1 MSLPDGWSRAVDP
14 GTSLPYYHNARRGVT
29 SWDAPG
35 APRGSAELMSA
46 IARSKVLA
54 EFEHPSSKRGRP
66 NGAGKVRDV
75 HGGDPPGRGGGDPP
89 GRGGGDPP
97 GRGGRM
103 PGDPHG
109 GEQSSPSTA
118 PRKRTETT
126 EDDETGDPKRNKGA
140 ELAEALATSIHS
152 ESIVSLRERRWP

>member
-75 HGGDPPGRGGGDPP
+75 HGGDH
-89 GRGGGDPP
+89 P

-109 GEQSSPSTA
+109 GEQPGEGSRVIGNIPMMLVRRHRGRVRR
-118 PRKRTETT
+118 PRTT
-126 EDDETGDPKRNKGA
+126 TTGDTKRNKGA
-140 ELAEALATSIHS
+140 E
-152 ESIVSLRERRWP
+152 R

>member
-1 MSLPDGWSRAVDP
+1 
-14 GTSLPYYHNARRGVT
+14 
-29 SWDAPG
+29 
-35 APRGSAELMSA
+35 MSA

-75 HGGDPPGRGGGDPP
+75 HGGDH
-89 GRGGGDPP
+89 P

-109 GEQSSPSTA
+109 GEQPGEGSRVIGNITNAS

-126 EDDETGDPKRNKGA
+126 EDDDEGDTKRNKGA
-140 ELAEALATSIHS
+140 E
-152 ESIVSLRERRWP
+152 R

>member
-75 HGGDPPGRGGGDPP
+75 HGGDH
-89 GRGGGDPP
+89 P

-109 GEQSSPSTA
+109 GEQPGEGSRVIGNITNAS
-118 PRKRTETT
+118 PRKRTED
-126 EDDETGDPKRNKGA
+126 DDEGDPKRNKGA
-140 ELAEALATSIHS
+140 E
-152 ESIVSLRERRWP
+152 R

>member
-46 IARSKVLA
+46 FARSKVLA

-66 NGAGKVRDV
+66 NGAGKLRDV

-126 EDDETGDPKRNKGA
+126 EDDETGDTKRNKGA
-140 ELAEALATSIHS
+140 E
-152 ESIVSLRERRWP
+152 R

>member
-75 HGGDPPGRGGGDPP
+75 HGGDPPGRGG
-89 GRGGGDPP
+89 
-97 GRGGRM
+97 RM

-109 GEQSSPSTA
+109 GEQPGSSRVIGNIPNA
-118 PRKRTETT
+118 IPPELRKRTETT
-126 EDDETGDPKRNKGA
+126 EDDETGDTKRNKGA
-140 ELAEALATSIHS
+140 E
-152 ESIVSLRERRWP
+152 R

>member
-54 EFEHPSSKRGRP
+54 EFDASSKRGRP

-75 HGGDPPGRGGGDPP
+75 HGGDPP

-140 ELAEALATSIHS
+140 E
-152 ESIVSLRERRWP
+152 R

>member
-140 ELAEALATSIHS
+140 E
-152 ESIVSLRERRWP
+152 R

>member
-75 HGGDPPGRGGGDPP
+75 Q
-89 GRGGGDPP
+89 GGDPP

-109 GEQSSPSTA
+109 GEQPGEGSRVIGNITNAS

-126 EDDETGDPKRNKGA
+126 EDDETGDTKRNKGA
-140 ELAEALATSIHS
+140 E
-152 ESIVSLRERRWP
+152 R

>member
-75 HGGDPPGRGGGDPP
+75 HGGDH
-89 GRGGGDPP
+89 P

>member
-89 GRGGGDPP
+89 GRGG
-97 GRGGRM
+97 RM

-126 EDDETGDPKRNKGA
+126 EDDETGDTKRNKGA
-140 ELAEALATSIHS
+140 E
-152 ESIVSLRERRWP
+152 R

>member
-1 MSLPDGWSRAVDP
+1 MSWSRQPCGWSRAVDP

-75 HGGDPPGRGGGDPP
+75 HGGDPPGRGG
-89 GRGGGDPP
+89 
-97 GRGGRM
+97 RM

-109 GEQSSPSTA
+109 GEQPGEGSRVIGNITNAS

-126 EDDETGDPKRNKGA
+126 EDDETGDTKRNKGA
-140 ELAEALATSIHS
+140 E
-152 ESIVSLRERRWP
+152 R

>member
-89 GRGGGDPP
+89 GRGG
-97 GRGGRM
+97 RM

-140 ELAEALATSIHS
+140 E
-152 ESIVSLRERRWP
+152 R

>member
-66 NGAGKVRDV
+66 NGVGKVRDV

>member
-54 EFEHPSSKRGRP
+54 EFEHPSSTRGRP

-75 HGGDPPGRGGGDPP
+75 HGGDH
-89 GRGGGDPP
+89 P
-97 GRGGRM
+97 GRGGRV

-109 GEQSSPSTA
+109 GEQPGEGSRVIGNIPNDAIPPSSE
-118 PRKRTETT
+118 PRKRTED
-126 EDDETGDPKRNKGA
+126 DDEGDPKRNKGA
-140 ELAEALATSIHS
+140 E
-152 ESIVSLRERRWP
+152 R

>member
-75 HGGDPPGRGGGDPP
+75 HGGDPPGRGG
-89 GRGGGDPP
+89 
-97 GRGGRM
+97 RM

-109 GEQSSPSTA
+109 GEQPGSSRVIDNITNDANPPSSV
-118 PRKRTETT
+118 PRKRT
-126 EDDETGDPKRNKGA
+126 EDDETGDTKRNKGA
-140 ELAEALATSIHS
+140 E
-152 ESIVSLRERRWP
+152 R